1 MQFVS
6 ERITTDENICGGN
19 LTICSGR
26 IAGADGLEFLSASET
41 VEEVI
46 DRCNLKI

>member
-26 IAGADGLEFLSASET
+26 IAVRT
-41 VEEVI
+41 VW
-46 DRCNLKI
+46 NF